1 MKRAVS
7 EGRLVKSL
15 FWHLLFP
22 RVVLLFCSQSPIS
35 TLWKYVFVP
44 WVCKAWYLKLMPF
57 LPRCKNL
64 DYLPP
69 LRSLPWPLSCS
80 LFPWL
85 ISCLKTVGDYH
96 QNQYWGFSPCEING
110 NVMVTATQCVHR
122 LCGAHS
128 LHVGMSVFQ
137 ADSSILLL
145 SGWQS
150 PPCILPSLS
159 FN

>member
-1 MKRAVS
+1 MQDPFLILKWWKSSNCIINVLLILSENNPPKPSLPSVCRSPRRCDVYILLLGTMKRAVS

-69 LRSLPWPLSCS
+69 LPSLPWPLSCS

-85 ISCLKTVGDYH
+85 ISCLKTVGD
-96 QNQYWGFSPCEING
+96 
-110 NVMVTATQCVHR
+110 
-122 LCGAHS
+122 
-128 LHVGMSVFQ
+128 
-137 ADSSILLL
+137 
-145 SGWQS
+145 
-150 PPCILPSLS
+150 
-159 FN
+159 